1 MKKKSVKKSKRSLY
15 YLALIILIFLL
26 VLVLG
31 AYSVRNTVDENGLPN
46 ANIISEADGLLFD
59 LSLAFEEANVSDTVF
74 VLIIIGLL
82 VLIFLVIYLIIQERK
97 SHGVIGR

>member
-1 MKKKSVKKSKRSLY
+1 MNKKSVKKSKRSLY

-82 VLIFLVIYLIIQERK
+82 ILIFLVIYLIIQERK